1 MVVTVVIGSVGSVAI
16 GVGVP
21 NGIVTADGA
30 GDGSCVGVGLGIDV
44 WGAADGARGGNCVG
58 VGLGIDVCGAADG
71 AEDGSCVGVGLGID
85 VWGAADGAGDG
96 SCVGV
101 GLGAAVSGS
110 WHAVPWT
117 IDSTRC
123 ALRSDDDLATYASP
137 SVVAIAII

>member
-1 MVVTVVIGSVGSVAI
+1 MGCIVVTVVIGSVGSVAI

-21 NGIVTADGA
+21 TCIGTADGA

-44 WGAADGARGGNCVG
+44 
-58 VGLGIDVCGAADG
+58 CGAADG
-71 AEDGSCVGVGLGID
+71 AGE
-85 VWGAADGAGDG
+85 G

-110 WHAVPWT
+110 RHAVPWT
-117 IDSTRC
+117 IDSTRR
-123 ALRSDDDLATYASP
+123 ASRSDDDLATYASP